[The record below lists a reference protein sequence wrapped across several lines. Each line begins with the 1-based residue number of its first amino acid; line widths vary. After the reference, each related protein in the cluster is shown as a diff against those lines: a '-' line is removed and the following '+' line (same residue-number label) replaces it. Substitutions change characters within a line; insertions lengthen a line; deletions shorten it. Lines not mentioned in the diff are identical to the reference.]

1 MEDSNDTRQS
11 NKPVK
16 SIRYGAIEASIWE
29 NEHDDGKKSH
39 AVTFSRSY
47 KDGDDWKTSTSFRVE
62 HLLLLAKAAD
72 QAHTAI
78 CTELQ

>member
-1 MEDSNDTRQS
+1 MENQNETNQS

-16 SIRYGAIEASIWE
+16 SLRFGAIEASIWE
-29 NEHDDGKKSH
+29 NESADGRPTHS
-39 AVTFSRSY
+39 VTFARSY
-47 KDGDDWKTSTSFRVE
+47 KVGDDWKTSTSFRTE